1 MTDMVVKC
9 SQTKNLDKKRPTLKD
24 VWKWIKEL
32 LRNYMIAQRQLT
44 TTRKHKKKKEQL
56 AMFSTFSPDSEHM
69 TDS

>member
-1 MTDMVVKC
+1 
-9 SQTKNLDKKRPTLKD
+9 
-24 VWKWIKEL
+24 
-32 LRNYMIAQRQLT
+32 MIAQRQLT